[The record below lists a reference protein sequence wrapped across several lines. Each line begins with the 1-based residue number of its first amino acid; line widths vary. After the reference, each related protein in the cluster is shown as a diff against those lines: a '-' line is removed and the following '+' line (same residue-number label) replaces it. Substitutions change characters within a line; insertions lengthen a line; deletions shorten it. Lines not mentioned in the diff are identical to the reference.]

1 MLSSPVAVI
10 LPWTTLINFVSQTKV
25 REGGKVAQ
33 RNIAKL
39 DLKKTPATRFL
50 EFCLLRFFSCYIIFS
65 SSFFY
70 PLGVQTASVK
80 ISLTWDENLWRNHIP
95 KLTTLALFSTSPSCI
110 AWTEKEFG
118 KLLWREKE
126 IGKTLISWTT
136 LGNNLINRILYS
148 KNPIRK
154 RKTATISLGTPHLK
168 ITGFF

>member
-95 KLTTLALFSTSPSCI
+95 KLTTFGTFFNFSIVHCMDRKGI
-110 AWTEKEFG
+110 WQ
-118 KLLWREKE
+118 
-126 IGKTLISWTT
+126 TLM
-136 LGNNLINRILYS
+136 
-148 KNPIRK
+148 K
-154 RKTATISLGTPHLK
+154 RKGNRQNPH
-168 ITGFF
+168 